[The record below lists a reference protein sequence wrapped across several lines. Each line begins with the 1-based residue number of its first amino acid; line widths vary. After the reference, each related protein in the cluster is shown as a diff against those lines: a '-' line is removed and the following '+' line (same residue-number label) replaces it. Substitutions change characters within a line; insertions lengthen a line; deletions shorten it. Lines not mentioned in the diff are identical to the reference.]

1 MVCCCGQRHSYAIYS
16 VKPSQQCVWLIC
28 CIFSR
33 AFSRS
38 FRAVLLTCS
47 LTDRFVHGRKSRGYR
62 GSRLYQTL
70 EWEDAD
76 VNCPPRFSKKYCSE
90 FTKPRHFKR
99 KFQFFLRRLLAP
111 PSPFTVDLS
120 PCPQPCLRMRLSLPR
135 IPPRF
140 TPVDSYRE

>member
-90 FTKPRHFKR
+90 FTKTRHFKR
-99 KFQFFLRRLLAP
+99 KFQFFSEEA
-111 PSPFTVDLS
+111 PSPSFTFHGG
-120 PCPQPCLRMRLSLPR
+120 PLSLPPTMPSDAPQ
-135 IPPRF
+135 PPQNSTQIYACGF
-140 TPVDSYRE
+140 I